1 MQTERLDITPLDL
14 QDAGFILE
22 LVNDAQWLAFIGDK
36 GVHTLD
42 DARHYLRTGP
52 LAMYAQHGF
61 GLWRVS
67 LRATGEALGLCGLV
81 RREGLDDVDIGFAF
95 LPAHRGQGYALEAA
109 RAVLAHGFGPLG
121 LPRIVAITL
130 PHNQRSRQLLE
141 KLGMTLQRTLRL
153 PTDGPEKLL
162 YAAEP

>member
-1 MQTERLDITPLDL
+1 MQTERLAIHPLDL
-14 QDAGFILE
+14 QDAAFILA

-42 DARHYLRTGP
+42 DARHYLRNGP

-67 LRATGEALGLCGLV
+67 LRTTGEALGLCGLV
-81 RREGLDDVDIGFAF
+81 KRDGLDDVDIGFAF

-130 PHNQRSRQLLE
+130 PHNHRSRQLLE
-141 KLGMTLQRTLRL
+141 SLGMTLQRSLRL
-153 PTDGPEKLL
+153 PVDGPEKLL
-162 YAAEP
+162 YAIEP

>member
-1 MQTERLDITPLDL
+1 MQTARLAITPLSLD
-14 QDAGFILE
+14 DAGFILA

-67 LRATGEALGLCGLV
+67 LRATSEAVGICGLV
-81 RREGLDDVDIGFAF
+81 KRDGLTDVDIGFAF

-109 RAVLAHGFGPLG
+109 RAVVAHGFEVLG

-130 PHNQRSRQLLE
+130 PHNQRSRLLLQA
-141 KLGMTLQRTLRL
+141 LGMQHQRTLRL
-153 PTDGPEKLL
+153 PLDGPEKLL
-162 YAAEP
+162 YSLQR

>member
-1 MQTERLDITPLDL
+1 MQTERLAITPLDL
-14 QDAGFILE
+14 QDAGFILA

-42 DARHYLRTGP
+42 DARHYLRSGP

-67 LRATGEALGLCGLV
+67 LRASGEALGICGLV
-81 RREGLDDVDIGFAF
+81 RRAGLDDVDIGFAF
-95 LPAHRGQGYALEAA
+95 LPVHRGQGYALEAA
-109 RAVLAHGFGPLG
+109 RAVIAHGFGTLG

-130 PHNQRSRQLLE
+130 AHNHRSRRLLE
-141 KLGMTLQRTLRL
+141 KLGMTQLRTVRL
-153 PTDGPEKLL
+153 PADGPEKLL
-162 YAAEP
+162 YAIEP